1 MKLEALMVRNM
12 IFFSL
17 IAVIAVSDAMADG
30 RDIKATRACGEE
42 ETDKAVATLHRCEG
56 EKEWSSESRRA
67 LDTLFECAD
76 APFIGEKTIAAADGT
91 SYKIEAF
98 RLDSLGLT
106 LNYSTKAF
114 LGLHQTSK
122 N

>member
-1 MKLEALMVRNM
+1 MVRNA

-17 IAVIAVSDAMADG
+17 ILSITAPSAVADG
-30 RDIKATRACGEE
+30 RDIKATRACSDE
-42 ETDKAVATLHRCEG
+42 ETDKSIATLHRCEG
-56 EKEWSSESRRA
+56 EKEWSKESRRA

-76 APFIGEKTIAAADGT
+76 ATFLGEKTIEGADGT
-91 SYKIEAF
+91 SYRIEAY

-106 LNYSTKAF
+106 LNYSTKSF
-114 LGLHQTSK
+114 LGLHQTPK

>member
-1 MKLEALMVRNM
+1 MVRDM
-12 IFFSL
+12 IFFGL
-17 IAVIAVSDAMADG
+17 IAAIPLSDAMADG
-30 RDIKATRACGEE
+30 RDTKANRACGEE

-56 EKEWSSESRRA
+56 EKEWSKESRRA

-76 APFIGEKTIAAADGT
+76 ATFIGEKTIEAADGT

-114 LGLHQTSK
+114 LGLHQTPK
-122 N
+122 D